1 MKPCMVYSANCPP
14 MFSVEQSFSV
24 SAIPMMDVGRAIMAA
39 ERLFRKLTKLLGQ
52 KRTTIL
58 EVNTHLLCPLLAGLA
73 EWALSFYCCA
83 SHRPNSLWGQAMNSE
98 LIITSLYPS
107 I

>member
-1 MKPCMVYSANCPP
+1 

-39 ERLFRKLTKLLGQ
+39 ERLFWKLAKFLGQ

-58 EVNTHLLCPLLAGLA
+58 EVNPHLFSSLLAG
-73 EWALSFYCCA
+73 AL
-83 SHRPNSLWGQAMNSE
+83 
-98 LIITSLYPS
+98 
-107 I
+107 